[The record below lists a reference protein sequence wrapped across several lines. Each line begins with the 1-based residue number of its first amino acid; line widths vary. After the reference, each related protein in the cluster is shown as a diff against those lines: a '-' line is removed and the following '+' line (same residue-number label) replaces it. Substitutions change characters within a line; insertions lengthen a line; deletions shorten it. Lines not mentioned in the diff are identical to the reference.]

1 MRGASQVLHR
11 VARKGPFTRKSQ
23 AFVKDR
29 EGDASQLNR
38 LIFVFLTTLA
48 RDQGLKP
55 HCLGRGVFPGLKS
68 GASTSKASTIGL
80 NHLVCTI

>member
-1 MRGASQVLHR
+1 LQN
-11 VARKGPFTRKSQ
+11 F
-23 AFVKDR
+23 KDR

-38 LIFVFLTTLA
+38 LIFLKLTTLA

-80 NHLVCTI
+80 IIWFAPFDPAFGFRVCPE